1 MLAANVCSAD
11 FIQES
16 KHPGLY
22 RVHEGPTPEK
32 KDLLRNYRDDY
43 AHRFRSAAQNG
54 IGQREWHNFQE
65 FLNRL
70 DEAIE
75 LQAQAVAQHE
85 RHTALGQRN
94 WQEQR
99 KKLRAFDTLAERHAR
114 SEAQREQKS
123 EQKQQDEIA
132 ARRRR
137 EDS

>member
-1 MLAANVCSAD
+1 M
-11 FIQES
+11 
-16 KHPGLY
+16 
-22 RVHEGPTPEK
+22 
-32 KDLLRNYRDDY
+32 
-43 AHRFRSAAQNG
+43 
-54 IGQREWHNFQE
+54 
-65 FLNRL
+65 
-70 DEAIE
+70 
-75 LQAQAVAQHE
+75 AQHE